1 MAGVVHDE
9 GICACVMMINTLLNF
24 EFDYDDESD
33 VWEATADVITGD
45 NDVKSSLS
53 TRKSCPASPGFQG

>member
-1 MAGVVHDE
+1 MCNDDTKAVG
-9 GICACVMMINTLLNF
+9 F

-33 VWEATADVITGD
+33 VLEATADGITGD